1 MRGSSFLNY
10 LTTYHPLVET
20 RRGRAAIDTFGFPPY
35 VDDSC
40 RREPDFESEFP
51 SITALCRR
59 SKFAPRLWESDY
71 IAYMTIKGKYP
82 DLDEPHWRLTAIL
95 RVVNRFETHREA
107 ANWYQEQGL
116 PLPSNCIVDGNL
128 PFELEMTGNRDSHQ
142 FVRFWDAIYR
152 KRVRDYS
159 MFLVTEPEF
168 LEITY
173 PPIVTETMLQ
183 DIFGRV
189 PATRTPPRITD
200 EQLMALIEAVAI

>member
-1 MRGSSFLNY
+1 MNY
-10 LTTYHPLVET
+10 LTTYHPLEGT
-20 RRGRAAIDTFGFPPY
+20 RRGRIAIDTFGFPPY

-71 IAYMTIKGKYP
+71 IAYMTVKGRYSG
-82 DLDEPHWRLTAIL
+82 LDEHHWRLTAIL
-95 RVVNRFETHREA
+95 RVARRFETHWEA

-116 PLPSNCIVDGNL
+116 SLPSNCIVDGNL
-128 PFELEMTGNRDSHQ
+128 PLELEKTGNRDKHR
-142 FVRFWDAIYR
+142 FVRFWDGIYR

-168 LEITY
+168 LEITD
-173 PPIVTETMLQ
+173 PPIVTDTMLQ
-183 DIFGRV
+183 GIFGRV
-189 PATRTPPRITD
+189 PVTRTPPRITD
-200 EQLMALIEAVAI
+200 EQLVALMESIGI